1 MLEQL
6 LPPGPVLPRLG
17 AGRPRSGCSARVP
30 PFAHAMAVSLGLQDG
45 KPLQRKTL
53 NHGLSWRGVDP
64 KDMLK
69 CFPESRL
76 GFGCVK
82 ITTSVC
88 LPLSGGKAP
97 G

>member
-1 MLEQL
+1 MAAQWV
-6 LPPGPVLPRLG
+6 P
-17 AGRPRSGCSARVP
+17 GRPGGGGWDP
-30 PFAHAMAVSLGLQDG
+30 PSAHAVAISLGLQDG
-45 KPLQRKTL
+45 KPPQRKKL
-53 NHGLSWRGVDP
+53 NDGLSPRRVDP

-69 CFPESRL
+69 CSPDPRL

-88 LPLSGGKAP
+88 LPLPGGKAP